1 MTRRAPAAILLSVL
15 LAAATLAAAAIT
27 SPAETTGLQTERVTA
42 FVDPSDLGEDVD
54 AAPLA
59 VVLVG
64 AIGLAAV
71 GLWVVLP
78 ALGPATPAR
87 AAVRRAPARAPPHR

>member
-1 MTRRAPAAILLSVL
+1 VL
-15 LAAATLAAAAIT
+15 TAATLAAAAIT

-42 FVDPSDLGEDVD
+42 FVDTSDVGEDID

-59 VVLVG
+59 VVLAG

-71 GLWVVLP
+71 GFWVIVP
-78 ALGPATPAR
+78 ALRPAAPAG
-87 AAVRRAPARAPPHR
+87 ATVRRAPARAPPHR